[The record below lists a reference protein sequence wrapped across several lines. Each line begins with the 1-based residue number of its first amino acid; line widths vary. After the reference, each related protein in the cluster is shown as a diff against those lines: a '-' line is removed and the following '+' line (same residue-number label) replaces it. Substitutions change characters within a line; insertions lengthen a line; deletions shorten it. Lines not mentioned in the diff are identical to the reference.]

1 MIFSHLSPAKHRR
14 GKKDK
19 PSTSSRADSTGK
31 RRRRRR
37 TTTHG
42 HK

>member
-1 MIFSHLSPAKHRR
+1 MIFNSLSPAKHRR

-19 PSTSSRADSTGK
+19 TSDRSDSTGK